1 MVEAGQGVCRYFTR
15 EINRVSFS
23 RSGREILVR
32 WVEEANMVG
41 IAIACGIFV
50 LAIILVIVLFDIH
63 RLRINTKKVHD
74 ELLEIRAKL
83 DALQSHM

>member
-1 MVEAGQGVCRYFTR
+1 
-15 EINRVSFS
+15 
-23 RSGREILVR
+23 
-32 WVEEANMVG
+32 MVG

-83 DALQSHM
+83 DACNHICRAENEIAREHQPSLTAVTDAMAGQAHTD

>member
-1 MVEAGQGVCRYFTR
+1 M
-15 EINRVSFS
+15 
-23 RSGREILVR
+23 L
-32 WVEEANMVG
+32 G
-41 IAIACGIFV
+41 IIIACGILV
-50 LAIILVIVLFDIH
+50 LAVILAIVLLDIH

>member
-1 MVEAGQGVCRYFTR
+1 
-15 EINRVSFS
+15 
-23 RSGREILVR
+23 
-32 WVEEANMVG
+32 MVG

-83 DALQSHM
+83 DALQSLM